1 MNKQSIFIAVAA
13 VLLLGLAAWFIWPWC
28 KGREQNAT
36 APLIKQQPEIRE
48 ITSTGYGYRKE
59 GAIRQA
65 LALAK
70 AQMYGDRISKKDI
83 LLNVKHPGGGHLR
96 LEVATDQHNP
106 DILSFE
112 VLSEKQTEEK
122 EWEVSVRAK
131 MYAPHKDIFK
141 DKISLVMS
149 SAEELSGKIRQFG
162 FPQQVASSLSQSITT
177 PFHEAFGTSQE
188 FVLLERGNQTMS
200 AERDMLK
207 HDEIASAEK
216 IKSKQLKAADFVF
229 DIQPEGGDFQINS
242 ITSSFTGQTVY
253 YGHWS
258 LNMSLKIIELASNA
272 ILATTTVSVSGQG
285 NGFHED
291 ACMNACI
298 KDMEGKVSR
307 SIRTEGGK
315 LIFRIGY
322 PQLKHG
328 RLLKQDGDSYIYQ
341 FVLKG
346 PHLLKNG
353 DFVSLYTKISGGQ
366 QSALEKAVIHSYDA
380 NSKQIIIKTNRGLDL
395 NSDSCFDLLTTDD
408 SNF

>member
-177 PFHEAFGTSQE
+177 P
-188 FVLLERGNQTMS
+188 L
-200 AERDMLK
+200 

-242 ITSSFTGQTVY
+242 RTSSFTGQTVY